1 MSKKTIR
8 IVTKSP
14 NGEILIRDL
23 PHGSEMLK
31 MHKQIGVDDCSTH
44 LDLRGLPVFRDL
56 VGPMPDGKSVAR
68 YESPEVFEELT
79 KQWSTAKPTRRRRK

>member
-8 IVTKSP
+8 IVTKGP

-23 PHGSEMLK
+23 PHGSEMLN

-68 YESPEVFEELT
+68 YESPEVFEEMT
-79 KQWSTAKPTRRRRK
+79 KQWTTAKPTRRRRK